1 MSVVIDASALVVLAL
16 DRDRAAAV
24 EQHLRRW
31 RRDGEEVHAPMLARY
46 EIASA
51 LTRAVAAGQL
61 ASNQVVVAWQQITSV
76 PLVWHELS
84 DGPAVVAMGA
94 ARPMTPLISCSP
106 SSCAAS
112 CGRWTVRWRV
122 TPAPAGCRSS

>member
-1 MSVVIDASALVVLAL
+1 LSVVIDASALVVLAL

-31 RRDGEEVHAPMLARY
+31 RRDGEDVHAPMLARY

-61 ASNQVVVAWQQITSV
+61 ANDRVGVAWQQIASGLAGHRSSV
-76 PLVWHELS
+76 
-84 DGPAVVAMGA
+84 GG
-94 ARPMTPLISCSP
+94 SP
-106 SSCAAS
+106 SPTDVCSGCSGSC
-112 CGRWTVRWRV
+112 RDIL
-122 TPAPAGCRSS
+122 P